1 MKDPLEIETMIA
13 WALVALLAAFA
24 VTTAVPARAKNEEKA
39 ECKRNCQITLQSCR
53 QDCQMERES
62 GTDQESYLY
71 RQCDQGCHDTY
82 AGCVGACEQ
91 R

>member
-1 MKDPLEIETMIA
+1 MMVRV
-13 WALVALLAAFA
+13 VALLLAVAA
-24 VTTAVPARAKNEEKA
+24 VTGPAPVRAKDEAKA
-39 ECKRNCQITLQSCR
+39 ECKKNCEITLRSCR

-62 GTDQESYLY
+62 GTNQESYLY

-82 AGCVGACEQ
+82 AGCVSACE

>member
-1 MKDPLEIETMIA
+1 MIA
-13 WALVALLAAFA
+13 RALASLLVVCALTLP
-24 VTTAVPARAKNEEKA
+24 VPARAKDEARA
-39 ECKRNCQITLQSCR
+39 ECKKNCQVTLQSCR

-82 AGCVGACEQ
+82 AGCVSACE

>member
-1 MKDPLEIETMIA
+1 MIA
-13 WALVALLAAFA
+13 RVLASLLVVAAVA
-24 VTTAVPARAKNEEKA
+24 HTAPVRAKDEAKE
-39 ECKRNCQITLQSCR
+39 ECKKNCEITLRSCR

-62 GTDQESYLY
+62 GTNQESYLY

-82 AGCVGACEQ
+82 AGCVSACE